1 MAKVLTGLTVFV
13 SGTAETEAEKAALK
27 RVLEEINGVL
37 EKTHGVT
44 LRLVGWPDSM
54 RPGVNT
60 DPQNEINRQ
69 LDSDY
74 DLYIGLLGSRFGT
87 PTPRATSGTEEEFQQ
102 ALSLFQQNTRS
113 VRLLFYFKRAAQ
125 DPFAID
131 LQQLQSVRAF
141 RDGLPGQGVLYRDF
155 KDTPEFIEVVR

>member
-1 MAKVLTGLTVFV
+1 MANRLTRLTVFV
-13 SGTAETEAEKAALK
+13 SGTSETEAEKAALK

-44 LRLVGWPDSM
+44 LRLVDWPDTM

-60 DPQNEINRQ
+60 DPQSEINRQ

-74 DLYIGLLGSRFGT
+74 DIYVGLLGSRFGT

-102 ALSLFQQNTRS
+102 AL
-113 VRLLFYFKRAAQ
+113 
-125 DPFAID
+125 
-131 LQQLQSVRAF
+131 
-141 RDGLPGQGVLYRDF
+141 
-155 KDTPEFIEVVR
+155 